1 MRNTGVLRP
10 VRPSHDIGICP
21 ANVVCRFSP
30 QRLNGIQSNGT
41 RGFLLK
47 QNRME
52 DFSMGE
58 ADLLE
63 YLDKGLEIWKEA
75 FVCFCQQKQPS
86 FAYTD

>member
-1 MRNTGVLRP
+1 MRNTGALRP
-10 VRPSHDIGICP
+10 VWLSHDIGICT

-47 QNRME
+47 QSRIE

-58 ADLLE
+58 ADPPE
-63 YLDKGLEIWKEA
+63 CRDKGLEIWKGI
-75 FVCFCQQKQPS
+75 FVCFGEQKQPS
-86 FAYTD
+86 IA